1 MKRLAIML
9 ISLFL
14 VSPLR
19 FIAAEPDVTTIEAKI
34 WQESVSLDDFIL
46 QLGGNIKTLEEE
58 VCYQY
63 EVYDLIITVDLTK
76 GYGLVND
83 QPEPYLLSPSELD
96 NTVLNI
102 VWHLP
107 TQLDGEVY
115 VPIQFIERLF
125 KATYDETSTSFIMEQ
140 IHEIKEE
147 EVEEIEEVVVAP
159 SKPQVFKPVQSTP
172 SQEEVAVTPPPTPQ
186 IPATPTPEVAPPISS
201 PKPEEPENPTPPSV
215 APPVI
220 EEPEEELPP
229 VEEDSNPEMPAPD
242 PVPVPPVEE
251 TPDIPEEPENPTPPI
266 EEPDIVLDTLEE

>member
-1 MKRLAIML
+1 MKRVAIML

-19 FIAAEPDVTTIEAKI
+19 FIAAEPDVTTIEAKL

-46 QLGGNIKTLEEE
+46 QLEGNIKTLEEE

-83 QPEPYLLSPSELD
+83 QPEPYLLSPSGLD

-125 KATYDETSTSFIMEQ
+125 KTTYDETSTSFIMEQ
-140 IHEIKEE
+140 IHEIEE
-147 EVEEIEEVVVAP
+147 EEDVEEVMVAP
-159 SKPQVFKPVQSTP
+159 SKPQVFKPIQSAP
-172 SQEEVAVTPPPTPQ
+172 SQEEVEVTPPPTPQ
-186 IPATPTPEVAPPISS
+186 LPATPKPEMTPPISS
-201 PKPEEPENPTPPSV
+201 SKPEEPGNQTPPSV

-229 VEEDSNPEMPAPD
+229 VEEDSNPEMPDPD
-242 PVPVPPVEE
+242 PVPPVEE
-251 TPDIPEEPENPTPPI
+251 IPDIPEEPENPTPPT
-266 EEPDIVLDTLEE
+266 EEPDIVPDTLEE